1 MRKFAKAVSMSLSVL
16 ALAGLGLFALAA
28 PASAHNSLTG
38 SNPADKAVL
47 DAGPGEIVLTFD
59 QPVQE
64 GEGLNSIAVTG
75 PDGEQWQGGAA
86 TVDSNVVTAPVRE
99 LGPSGTYTIG
109 YRIVSADGHPVSGE
123 LTFTV
128 NTAGSG
134 TPAAEGDPGWI
145 DMNPGADGDSGD
157 DGGMP
162 IWVWLVGAV
171 VLLGA
176 GLFVALRI
184 GGGKQPE

>member
-1 MRKFAKAVSMSLSVL
+1 MRRLAKGLSVL
-16 ALAGLGLFALAA
+16 VLAGLGLFALAA

-47 DAGPGEIVLTFD
+47 DAGPSEVVLTFD
-59 QPVQE
+59 QPVQA

-75 PDGEQWQGGAA
+75 PDDQQWQGGSA
-86 TVDSNVVTAPVRE
+86 TVDSNVVTVPVRE

-123 LTFTV
+123 LTFTLS
-128 NTAGSG
+128 TAGDG
-134 TPAAEGDPGWI
+134 TPAVEGDAGWI
-145 DMNPGADGDSGD
+145 DTNSGGDGSGD
-157 DGGMP
+157 DGGVP
-162 IWVWLVGAV
+162 VWVWLAGAV

>member
-1 MRKFAKAVSMSLSVL
+1 MRKFAKGLSVL
-16 ALAGLGLFALAA
+16 VLTGLGLFALAS
-28 PASAHNSLTG
+28 PAFAHNSLTG
-38 SNPADKAVL
+38 SNPADDAVL
-47 DAGPGEIVLTFD
+47 DAGPSEVVLTFD

-75 PDGEQWQGGAA
+75 PDGEQWQGGTA
-86 TVDSNVVTAPVRE
+86 TVDSNVVSAPVRE

-123 LTFTV
+123 LTFTLS
-128 NTAGSG
+128 TAGNG
-134 TPAAEGDPGWI
+134 TPAVEGDPGWI
-145 DMNPGADGDSGD
+145 DANTGTGGDSGGD

-162 IWVWLVGAV
+162 IWVWLAGAV

>member
-1 MRKFAKAVSMSLSVL
+1 MRKFAKGLSVV
-16 ALAGLGLFALAA
+16 ALAGLGLFAMAS
-28 PASAHNSLTG
+28 PAFAHNSLTS
-38 SNPADKAVL
+38 SNPANEAVL
-47 DAGPGEIVLTFD
+47 DAGPAEVVLTFD

-86 TVDSNVVTAPVRE
+86 KVDSNVVSAPVRE
-99 LGPSGTYTIG
+99 LGPSGKYTIG
-109 YRIVSADGHPVSGE
+109 YRVLSADGHPVSGE
-123 LTFTV
+123 LTFELTK
-128 NTAGSG
+128 AGNG
-134 TPAAEGDPGWI
+134 TPAAKGDAGWI
-145 DMNPGADGDSGD
+145 DKNPDAGGESGGGDG
-157 DGGMP
+157 GGMP

-176 GLFVALRI
+176 GLFVAMRI

>member
-1 MRKFAKAVSMSLSVL
+1 MRTFAKAVSVL
-16 ALAGLGLFALAA
+16 TLAGLGLFALAA

-47 DAGPGEIVLTFD
+47 DAGPTEIVLTFD

-64 GEGLNSIAVTG
+64 GDGLNSIAVTG
-75 PDGEQWQGGAA
+75 PDGEQWQGDVA
-86 TVDSNVVTAPVRE
+86 TVDSNVVTTPLRE

-123 LTFTV
+123 LTFNV
-128 NTAGSG
+128 NSAGNG

-145 DMNPGADGDSGD
+145 DMNPSADGGSD
-157 DGGMP
+157 DGGGMP
-162 IWVWLVGAV
+162 IWVWLVGAA

>member
-1 MRKFAKAVSMSLSVL
+1 MNRLTKGLSVL
-16 ALAGLGLFALAA
+16 VLTGLGLFAMAS
-28 PASAHNSLTG
+28 PAFAHNSLTG

-47 DAGPGEIVLTFD
+47 DAGPSEVVLTFD

-75 PDGEQWQGGAA
+75 PDGEQWQGGPA
-86 TVDSNVVTAPVRE
+86 TVDSNVVSAPVRE

-123 LTFTV
+123 LTFTLS
-128 NTAGSG
+128 TAGNG
-134 TPAAEGDPGWI
+134 TPAREGDAGWI
-145 DMNPGADGDSGD
+145 DTNGSADSESGGD
-157 DGGMP
+157 DGGVP
-162 IWVWLVGAV
+162 IWVWLAGAV